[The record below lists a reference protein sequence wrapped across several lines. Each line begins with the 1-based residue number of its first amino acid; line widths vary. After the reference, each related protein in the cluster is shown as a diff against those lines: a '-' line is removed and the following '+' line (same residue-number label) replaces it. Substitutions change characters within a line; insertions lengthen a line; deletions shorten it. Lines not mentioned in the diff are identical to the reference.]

1 MSQPIR
7 EKSRRVLATL
17 VILGL
22 VMLSMTWML
31 RVELQWLW
39 NEWQNRT
46 PQELIRYTMRRLE
59 GHTKLET
66 VLLPPLRRLQQH
78 YEREPGLLSVPTLGK
93 GQQTESPPN
102 DLPTGMREWRVD
114 TPQDIRQALN
124 KAAPGTRI
132 VIQPGLYPFDRNLY
146 LGRDGT
152 AEAPIV
158 LTAEQPGTVWFEFT
172 QLDGIFVNRP
182 HWMFENLNIRGTCAN
197 DHYCEHAFH
206 VVGRGAHTR
215 IHNNL
220 LVDFNAHIKVNGFK
234 GDWPDHGKATW
245 NTLINRRPRETVRSV
260 TPFDLVGANQW
271 LFAHNVVANFVKKG
285 RDRVSYGV
293 FMKGAS
299 EGGLIEENV
308 VICTPTN
315 ISQPGIRVGISFG
328 GGGSGAAY
336 CREGGCSA
344 YEHAKGTARRN
355 VIAHCNDSGIDLN
368 RSQDILL
375 SDNLL
380 INTSG
385 MTLRQGSKAIVDNNR
400 FEGTLAL
407 RDNST
412 IHARKN
418 QHPSTKQLP
427 LNLEDLA
434 AQFTQK

>member
-1 MSQPIR
+1 MSARMP
-7 EKSRRVLATL
+7 RRFTFAAWIGTGALLLAPLLLFRT
-17 VILGL
+17 
-22 VMLSMTWML
+22 
-31 RVELQWLW
+31 ELQWLW
-39 NEWQNRT
+39 NEWQNRS
-46 PQELIRYTMRRLE
+46 PQELIRYTIRRLE

-93 GQQTESPPN
+93 GQQTESPSN
-102 DLPTGMREWRVD
+102 DHPTGMREWRVD
-114 TPQDIRQALN
+114 TPQDIRLALN
-124 KAAPGTRI
+124 KATPGTRI
-132 VIQPGLYPFDRNLY
+132 VVQPGLYPFDSNLY

-158 LTAEQPGTVWFEFT
+158 LTAEQPGSVWFEFT
-172 QLDGIFVNRP
+172 QVDGIFINRP
-182 HWMFENLNIRGTCAN
+182 HWVFENLNIRGTCAN

-206 VVGRGAHTR
+206 VVGRGAYTR

-220 LVDFNAHIKVNGFK
+220 LVDFNAHIKVNGSR

-245 NTLINRRPRETVRSV
+245 NTLINRRPRDTVRSV

-299 EGGLIEENV
+299 EGGLMEENV

-328 GGGSGAAY
+328 GGGSGGAY
-336 CREGGCSA
+336 CRDGSCGA
-344 YEHAKGTARRN
+344 FEHARGTAQRN
-355 VIAHCNDSGIDLN
+355 VVAHCNDSGIDLN

-385 MTLRQGSKAIVDNNR
+385 LTLRGGSSAKAELNR
-400 FEGTLAL
+400 YEGLIAL
-407 RDNST
+407 RNASEIT
-412 IHARKN
+412 ERSNKKIKAEE
-418 QHPSTKQLP
+418 QILEIPTKR
-427 LNLEDLA
+427 
-434 AQFTQK
+434 

>member
-1 MSQPIR
+1 MSTRMP
-7 EKSRRVLATL
+7 RRHALAALIGMGALLLAPLL
-17 VILGL
+17 VFR
-22 VMLSMTWML
+22 T
-31 RVELQWLW
+31 ELQWLW
-39 NEWQNRT
+39 NEWQNRS

-102 DLPTGMREWRVD
+102 PLPADMREWRVD

-132 VIQPGLYPFDRNLY
+132 VVQPGLYPFDSNLY

-172 QLDGIFVNRP
+172 QVDGIFVNRP
-182 HWMFENLNIRGTCAN
+182 HWVFENLNIRGICAN

-220 LVDFNAHIKVNGFK
+220 LVDFNAHIKVNGSK

-245 NTLINRRPRETVRSV
+245 NTLINRRPRDTVRSV

-299 EGGLIEENV
+299 EGGLMEENV

-328 GGGSGAAY
+328 GGGSGGAY
-336 CREGGCSA
+336 CRDGSCGA
-344 YEHAKGTARRN
+344 FEHARGTAQRN
-355 VIAHCNDSGIDLN
+355 VVAHCNDSGIDLN

-385 MTLRQGSKAIVDNNR
+385 LTLRGGSSAKAELNR
-400 FEGTLAL
+400 YEGLIAL
-407 RDNST
+407 RNASEIT
-412 IHARKN
+412 ERSNKKIKAEE
-418 QHPSTKQLP
+418 QILEIPTKR
-427 LNLEDLA
+427 
-434 AQFTQK
+434 